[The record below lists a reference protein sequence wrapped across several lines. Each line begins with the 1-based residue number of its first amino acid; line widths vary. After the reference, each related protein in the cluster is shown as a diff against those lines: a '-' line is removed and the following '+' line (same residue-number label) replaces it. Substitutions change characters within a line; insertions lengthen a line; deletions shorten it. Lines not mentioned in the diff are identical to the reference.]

1 MEAAPF
7 IAERPYSPPVPYAR
21 HIDTTGAGDTFGGCA
36 VHFVL
41 KYGLDGLNEA
51 RLTELLAFANAAAAI
66 VTTRRGA
73 LCVMPEV
80 EEVLSLV
87 NSR

>member
-7 IAERPYSPPVPYAR
+7 IAERPYSPLRSVCPAQS
-21 HIDTTGAGDTFGGCA
+21 TFGGCA

-51 RLTELLAFANAAAAI
+51 RLTELLTFANAAAAI
-66 VTTRRGA
+66 ITTRRGA
-73 LCVMPEV
+73 LCVMPEA